1 LSMSIPPIQEGRM
14 SRLSTILIA
23 IAMGATLAVGC
34 SSPTESGI
42 SANRPVGPG
51 DGTVARMALP
61 RGPLG
66 IAVAD
71 EGFAYV
77 TQADHGFS
85 GGTLAP
91 VQLNAHTITA
101 TIPAGM
107 GPSLGLFE
115 PNRTRRYVCSQW

>member
-1 LSMSIPPIQEGRM
+1 ATKRAPYMQRVRQSSLALSVPLSQEGRM

-23 IAMGATLAVGC
+23 LAMGATLAVGC
-34 SSPTESGI
+34 SSPTEPGI

-85 GGTLAP
+85 GGTLAR
-91 VQLNAHTITA
+91 VELNARTI
-101 TIPAGM
+101 
-107 GPSLGLFE
+107 
-115 PNRTRRYVCSQW
+115 